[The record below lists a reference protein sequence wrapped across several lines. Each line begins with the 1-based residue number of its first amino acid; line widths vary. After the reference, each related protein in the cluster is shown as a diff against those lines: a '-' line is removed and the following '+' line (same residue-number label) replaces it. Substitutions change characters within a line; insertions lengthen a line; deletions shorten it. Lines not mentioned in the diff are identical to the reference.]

1 MRNLYIK
8 LLRITG
14 IIFLCCY
21 HSVQAQ
27 IGIGT
32 TAPEGA
38 LHLSASTEGFV
49 IPSFA
54 LTARNIPGP
63 VSNPNGGPLVEGT
76 VVYNTSK
83 TKLANNNVFPGIYAW
98 SGTQWNPQFKM
109 EDYKLFLQ
117 TGGCQRTTIKQQFT
131 NPSPNNA
138 DNVAGLANRIFTP
151 KYSGTYKVEVKTNF
165 AAGKVRNFAGTEDN
179 ISLATMEGAFFFK
192 ISGSGVNINP
202 ASGTFDYK
210 RGWMYTHSYSA
221 LNTMESPSIES
232 HLVPHFE
239 GVVHYLHLLAG
250 ENYTFSL
257 TNCTITGDQFFVN
270 NGDSGDGQGHI
281 GHDLPCSVE
290 FTFIGD

>member
-1 MRNLYIK
+1 MKNLYFK
-8 LLRITG
+8 LLGITCF
-14 IIFLCCY
+14 IFLGIN
-21 HSVQAQ
+21 HSAHAQ

-38 LHLSASTEGFV
+38 LHLNTDSEGFV
-49 IPSFA
+49 IPAVA
-54 LTARNIPGP
+54 LTARNLSGP
-63 VSNPNGGPLVEGT
+63 VLNPNGAPLVEGT

-109 EDYKLFLQ
+109 EDYKQFLQ
-117 TGGCQRTTIKQQFT
+117 TGGCQRTTIKQQYST
-131 NPSPNNA
+131 PSPNNA
-138 DNVAGLANRIFTP
+138 DNVSGLTNRIFTP
-151 KYSGTYKVEVKTNF
+151 KYSGMYKVEVKTNF
-165 AAGKVRNFAGTEDN
+165 AAGKVRNFAGSEDN
-179 ISLATMEGAFFFK
+179 ISLATMEGAFFFR

-202 ASGTFDYK
+202 SSGTFDYK
-210 RGWMYTHSYSA
+210 KGWMYTHSYGA
-221 LNTMESPSIES
+221 LNTMETPSIES
-232 HLVPHFE
+232 HTVPHFE

-270 NGDSGDGQGHI
+270 NGDTGDGQGHI
-281 GHDLPCSVE
+281 GHDQPCSVE